1 MLATPN
7 AVACKGVV
15 PRDGRSIAPERGFL
29 ISDFI
34 WLRGCPGA
42 PARAVG
48 GVRGGAGRHRDIDVT
63 IAAGSRAFRSID
75 ARARE
80 RGAVLRYGVGM
91 RLGLTIVAALGLLG
105 CGDFS
110 EDAGADTDDFIDM
123 DTPPGNCSAGTGL
136 DPCPDPG
143 ASTGIPEGG
152 ACRDSGDCAQGNHCI
167 APFVGGDVGDFVCTA
182 QCIALEDES
191 AWCLDAS
198 ACCDAGAVCSARGL
212 CVEGALDD
220 SGTAGDSG
228 SGTAGDGT
236 TGDGTSSGS
245 GSGTAGGSE
254 SSGSDSDSG
263 GSSGT
268 TGAMGAG

>member
-1 MLATPN
+1 
-7 AVACKGVV
+7 
-15 PRDGRSIAPERGFL
+15 
-29 ISDFI
+29 
-34 WLRGCPGA
+34 
-42 PARAVG
+42 
-48 GVRGGAGRHRDIDVT
+48 
-63 IAAGSRAFRSID
+63 
-75 ARARE
+75 
-80 RGAVLRYGVGM
+80 M
-91 RLGLTIVAALGLLG
+91 RLGLTIVLALGLLG

-152 ACRDSGDCAQGNHCI
+152 ACRDSSDCAQDNHCI

-182 QCIALEDES
+182 QCIGLMDES

-220 SGTAGDSG
+220 SGTAGESG
-228 SGTAGDGT
+228 SGTTGEGT
-236 TGDGTSSGS
+236 TGEGTST
-245 GSGTAGGSE
+245 GSGTVGGSE
-254 SSGSDSDSG
+254 SSGTDSGGTDSGGSSG